1 MYHCHVA
8 MTTMEDSLMPQ
19 LSCIALAL
27 AALRLVVA
35 AGVGSHGAPGPWLR
49 ILEGPSYGALF
60 DAVLTDEHHAIAV
73 GATNHLHVPPYSG
86 DALVL
91 KVDIV
96 DGTTVWERTWGGDG
110 YEQAWGI
117 EPAPGGSYYVF
128 GETDSRGAGDRD
140 FFLLRISADGDE
152 VWSRTYGTP
161 QREWPFGMLPLAN
174 GDLLLYGRTAPD
186 GGSEDAYALRV
197 DREGRIV
204 WEYTRHTPDDVLLL
218 DALETAAGQII
229 LCTAVARD
237 GALTAL
243 AADGREV
250 WTRRYELDG
259 WQFASSI
266 APAPDGYLLAGF
278 SMTED
283 GSGQQADVWLAHT
296 SASGDLEWQT
306 SFGEAEYDDYAQSLH
321 RVSDGSYLIGGL
333 GRGMPLWKVDGSGT
347 VLWERRLSDSSVYAA
362 TQAIELPDAGFLVT
376 GLMSIV
382 NGRSYDA
389 VLART
394 DAQGRVGSE
403 GPR

>member
-1 MYHCHVA
+1 
-8 MTTMEDSLMPQ
+8 MTSRRRCYGL
-19 LSCIALAL
+19 LSFACTLTLTAS
-27 AALRLVVA
+27 AACQRD
-35 AGVGSHGAPGPWLR
+35 PGPWLR

-60 DAVLTDEHHAIAV
+60 DAVLTDDRHAIAV
-73 GATNHLHVPPYSG
+73 GATNHVHMPPYSG
-86 DALVL
+86 DALIL
-91 KVDIV
+91 KVDMV
-96 DGTTVWERTWGGDG
+96 NGATVWERTWGGDG

-117 EPAPGGSYYVF
+117 TPAPGGGYYVF
-128 GETDSRGAGDRD
+128 GETDSRGAGSRD
-140 FFLLRISADGDE
+140 FFFLKMTADGDE

-174 GDLLLYGRTAPD
+174 GDLVLYGRTAPE
-186 GGSEDAYALRV
+186 GGNEDAYALRV
-197 DREGRIV
+197 DPDGRIV
-204 WEYTRHTPDDVLLL
+204 WEYTEHTTDDVLIL
-218 DALETAAGQII
+218 DALENAAGQII
-229 LCTAVARD
+229 LCTSVAQD

-283 GSGQQADVWLAHT
+283 GSGRQADVWLAHT
-296 SASGDLEWQT
+296 SANGDLEWQR
-306 SFGEAEYDDYAQSLH
+306 SVGEAADDDYAQSLR
-321 RVSDGSYLIGGL
+321 RVADGSYLVGGL

-347 VLWERRLSDSSVYAA
+347 VLWERRLSDPTVYAA
-362 TQAIELPDAGFLVT
+362 RKSIELTDGGFLVA
-376 GLMSIV
+376 GLKTVV

-394 DAQGRVGSE
+394 DAQGRAGADG
-403 GPR
+403 GPRDPS